1 MKATRIMALAAS
13 LATLTAAPA
22 VADTKLTLMVFQGM
36 QNLPLLAARSTGA
49 FTKRG
54 LDVDIRIA
62 PNSKELRDGL
72 AEGRYQIVHT
82 AVDNGVAMKDVAKID
97 VVAVIG
103 GDDSFNHFY
112 VQPDIARIPDLKG
125 KTVLVDALDT
135 AYAFQVYEVLKRN
148 GLAKGDY
155 TPKPVGATFKRLEA
169 MEANKDDKASTLNP
183 PFSLRADKAGL
194 KDMGAITGMIG
205 PYQATAGMVL
215 RSWAE
220 ANRET
225 LTLYLQA
232 YIEGLRWSLD
242 PRNKEEATL
251 LLAEGLKLPPDVAAR
266 TYALATDPK
275 SGLTKDA
282 AFDMEGFR
290 NVLKLRTDWT
300 GQPTAAPE
308 TYLDLSYYQ
317 KALGQ

>member
-1 MKATRIMALAAS
+1 MYGRHLLAFAACLSALAA
-13 LATLTAAPA
+13 TPAAA
-22 VADTKLTLMVFQGM
+22 ATKLHVMVFQGM
-36 QNLPLLAARSTGA
+36 QNLPLLVARTNGYFS
-49 FTKRG
+49 KRG
-54 LDVDIRIA
+54 LDVDLQIA

-72 AEGRYQIVHT
+72 AAGRYQIVHT

-103 GDDSFNHFY
+103 GDDSFNRFY
-112 VQPDIARIPDLKG
+112 VQPDIAGIADLKG

-155 TPKPVGATFKRLEA
+155 EAKPVGATFKRLEA

-183 PFSLRADKAGL
+183 PFSLRADQAGL
-194 KDMGAITGMIG
+194 KDMGSVTGMIG

-215 RSWAE
+215 RSWGE

-225 LTLYLQA
+225 LVKYLEA

-242 PRNKEEATL
+242 PANRDEATRL
-251 LLAEGLKLPPDVAAR
+251 LGVNLKLPQAIAER
-266 TYALATDPK
+266 SYALATNPK
-275 SGLTKDA
+275 TGLTRDA

-290 NVLKLRTDWT
+290 NVLKLRTEWT

-317 KALGQ
+317 KALGK